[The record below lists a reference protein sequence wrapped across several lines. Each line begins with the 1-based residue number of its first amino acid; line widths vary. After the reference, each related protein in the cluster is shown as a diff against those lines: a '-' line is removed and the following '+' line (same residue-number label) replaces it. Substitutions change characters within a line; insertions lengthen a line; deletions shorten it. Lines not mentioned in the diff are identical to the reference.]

1 MTIKSGSGQ
10 ACAACKYQRRRCT
23 PECLLAPFFPADE
36 PKMFQN
42 VHRLFGVSN
51 VTKILEKLPKKLDR
65 DDAMRSIIYES
76 DMRERFP
83 VAGCC
88 GVLSHLY
95 HQLMAA
101 TKELDYVNATL
112 QSYREASQKGQQQMV
127 LQQQQH
133 IVEYG
138 GEQFVF
144 NDGADMMSVIRAQM
158 EAFGLQKTDV
168 VGFDTEEQHVFD
180 SSEAQQFSNNIVF
193 DHERRS
199 YCNPTTTKREEFES
213 R

>member
-1 MTIKSGSGQ
+1 
-10 ACAACKYQRRRCT
+10 
-23 PECLLAPFFPADE
+23 
-36 PKMFQN
+36 
-42 VHRLFGVSN
+42 
-51 VTKILEKLPKKLDR
+51 
-65 DDAMRSIIYES
+65 MRSIIYES

-95 HQLMAA
+95 QQLMAA
-101 TKELDYVNATL
+101 TKELEYVNATL
-112 QSYREASQKGQQQMV
+112 QLCREASRKQVLKHGPMAELVREQQLQQMV
-127 LQQQQH
+127 EREQQQH

-138 GEQFVF
+138 GEQFVL
-144 NDGADMMSVIRAQM
+144 NDGADMI

-168 VGFDTEEQHVFD
+168 VFDTEEEDVFD
-180 SSEAQQFSNNIVF
+180 SEAQQFSNNIIVF

-199 YCNPTTTKREEFES
+199 YYNPTTKHEEFES